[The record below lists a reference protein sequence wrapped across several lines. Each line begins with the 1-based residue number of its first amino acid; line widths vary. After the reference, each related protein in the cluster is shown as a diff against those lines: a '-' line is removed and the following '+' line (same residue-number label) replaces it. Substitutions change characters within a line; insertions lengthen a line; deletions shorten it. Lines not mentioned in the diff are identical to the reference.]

1 MNTVSVIALLIILGS
16 IILSPTILLASVFIC
31 SSFSAM
37 TVLPG
42 NVVPAM
48 LASIIFLFRIGISQ
62 NFVPSFLAA
71 LFQPR
76 QLGFLGIFWL
86 ISLIGAMF
94 LPRLFNGQIFTFSLN
109 TAELE
114 PVRPQGTNYTQTAYL
129 TMSVFMAASVCILL
143 QKKHEF
149 LDALLKAIF
158 AGGYAIIATGLIDI
172 IANLLGKADMLKIF
186 YTANYGYSAGSILGT
201 RRVLG
206 LTPEP
211 AAFGGLAMTMAS
223 LLLFLR
229 PVYAEKMR
237 RFWVPLLGWSCMAM
251 GFLSTSS
258 TAYASLFL
266 MLGLYLFYNVDA
278 VSEEGKILHKS
289 ITKKMLN
296 IVFLAVC
303 FLLAVLLSGN
313 FVDLINT
320 LLIEKTGTSSYIER
334 SSWTAAGLNAFIESY
349 GLGVGIGSVRTSN
362 FFANILASTGLPG
375 ALFFS
380 LFLISLYL
388 RHAPKRNSREEAV
401 IKAIKFALLPMF
413 AAKFLAGTTPDFGV
427 LQGILFG
434 TIIAL
439 SQSNDSL
446 DLMKLQYQRMV
457 IKRKRNL

>member
-1 MNTVSVIALLIILGS
+1 
-16 IILSPTILLASVFIC
+16 
-31 SSFSAM
+31 
-37 TVLPG
+37 
-42 NVVPAM
+42 
-48 LASIIFLFRIGISQ
+48 
-62 NFVPSFLAA
+62 
-71 LFQPR
+71 
-76 QLGFLGIFWL
+76 
-86 ISLIGAMF
+86 MF

-289 ITKKMLN
+289 ITK
-296 IVFLAVC
+296 
-303 FLLAVLLSGN
+303 
-313 FVDLINT
+313 
-320 LLIEKTGTSSYIER
+320 
-334 SSWTAAGLNAFIESY
+334 NAEHRFSC
-349 GLGVGIGSVRTSN
+349 R
-362 FFANILASTGLPG
+362 
-375 ALFFS
+375 LFF
-380 LFLISLYL
+380 ISCIT
-388 RHAPKRNSREEAV
+388 KW
-401 IKAIKFALLPMF
+401 KFC
-413 AAKFLAGTTPDFGV
+413 
-427 LQGILFG
+427 
-434 TIIAL
+434 
-439 SQSNDSL
+439 
-446 DLMKLQYQRMV
+446 
-457 IKRKRNL
+457 